1 MMLLVV
7 GSRSD
12 VGHSSRLE
20 PSNLSL
26 KPQHSVPSIKDK
38 VKAEEVAAAA
48 AASVR
53 LDTTNKHPSSNEA
66 RIRYNHMCLPS
77 HLFTS
82 PK

>member
-1 MMLLVV
+1 MMMLLLVV

-38 VKAEEVAAAA
+38 VKAEEAAAAA

-53 LDTTNKHPSSNEA
+53 LDMTNKHPSSNEA

-77 HLFTS
+77 HLFT
-82 PK
+82 